1 MRSFVFKF
9 LPVICAS
16 MLLLSA
22 CAKDEPEPQEP
33 ATPPVVNADPPYFR
47 WTTSV
52 ADFTE
57 ADSAHAYVNSNVI
70 FAFKNNTG
78 KSMEV
83 RLSSMNTGTYAISSS
98 SGNQLEYQTGSTIY
112 TGNGTFNITESST
125 SSLSG
130 KFDCKLSG
138 GVLSAISGS
147 FVGIQKRYN

>member
-1 MRSFVFKF
+1 MKFFLFK
-9 LPVICAS
+9 LLLVASAS

-22 CAKDEPEPQEP
+22 CAKDEPEPEEP
-33 ATPPVVNADPPYFR
+33 ATPPVVNPDPPYFR
-47 WTTSV
+47 WTTSA

-70 FAFKNNTG
+70 FAFKNNAG

-83 RLSSMNTGTYAISSS
+83 RLSSMNTGTYAISSA

-112 TGNGTFNITESST
+112 TGNGTFNITESSA
-125 SSLSG
+125 SKLSG
-130 KFDCKLSG
+130 KFDCTLNG